1 MSRGP
6 FGGPRPMLSIDC
18 LLTVKEYTAV
28 PSPTIS
34 GGMSADRTDEFR
46 QAADEHLPVDAFTF
60 DPHPVQPDIFGDVMK
75 AELDTDRLPL
85 NQYLEFV
92 DGYARLLGVEDRR
105 IINTGIDARTTIEN
119 RVPRPLADAD
129 VLVAILI
136 EMGYSGEII
145 SKHQLNSIEESLPWV
160 ADLAV
165 QEDTIRIQHH
175 GGPNDFVNEQ
185 VLGLVESI
193 ENISIQAKNAVTTCK
208 MIENSN

>member
-1 MSRGP
+1 
-6 FGGPRPMLSIDC
+6 MLSIDC

-46 QAADEHLPVDAFTF
+46 QAAEEHLPVDAFTF
-60 DPHPVQPDIFGDVMK
+60 DPHPVQPDLFGDVMK

-119 RVPRPLADAD
+119 RVPRPLAEAD
-129 VLVAILI
+129 VVVAILI
-136 EMGYSGEII
+136 EMGYSGKIT
-145 SKHQLNSIEESLPWV
+145 SKHQLNPIEESLPWV
-160 ADLAV
+160 ADLV
-165 QEDTIRIQHH
+165 VGEDTIQIQHH

-185 VLGLVESI
+185 VLDLIEAVEVTSAQI
-193 ENISIQAKNAVTTCK
+193 ENIVVTCK
-208 MIENSN
+208 IVERI

>member
-34 GGMSADRTDEFR
+34 GGMSADRTEEFR
-46 QAADEHLPVDAFTF
+46 QAAEEHLPVDAFTF
-60 DPHPVQPDIFGDVMK
+60 DPHPIQPDLFGDVMK
-75 AELDTDRLPL
+75 AELDIDRLPL

-145 SKHQLNSIEESLPWV
+145 SEQQLNSIEESLPWV
-160 ADLAV
+160 ADLVA
-165 QEDTIRIQHH
+165 QEDTIQIQHH
-175 GGPNDFVNEQ
+175 GGPNDLVNEQ
-185 VLGLVESI
+185 VLGLIEIVESTLAQT
-193 ENISIQAKNAVTTCK
+193 EDAVITCK
-208 MIENSN
+208 TVGCV

>member
-46 QAADEHLPVDAFTF
+46 QAAEEHLPVDTFTF
-60 DPHPVQPDIFGDVMK
+60 DPHPVQPDLFGDVMK

-105 IINTGIDARTTIEN
+105 TINTGVDARTTIEN

-129 VLVAILI
+129 VLVAILVEI
-136 EMGYSGEII
+136 RYSGRII
-145 SKHQLNSIEESLPWV
+145 SEPQLNSIEESLPWV
-160 ADLAV
+160 ADLV
-165 QEDTIRIQHH
+165 IGNDRIQIQHH
-175 GGPNDFVNEQ
+175 GGVNDLVNEQ
-185 VLGLVESI
+185 ILDLMNIIEETPTELGEMILTCSTVE
-193 ENISIQAKNAVTTCK
+193 NG
-208 MIENSN
+208 

>member
-34 GGMSADRTDEFR
+34 GRMSADRTDEFR
-46 QAADEHLPVDAFTF
+46 QAAEEHLPVDAFTF
-60 DPHPVQPDIFGDVMK
+60 DPHPVQPDLFGDVMK

-92 DGYARLLGVEDRR
+92 DGYARLLGVEDRQ

-129 VLVAILI
+129 VVVALLVEI
-136 EMGYSGEII
+136 GYSGRII
-145 SKHQLNSIEESLPWV
+145 SEQQLNYIGQSLPWV
-160 ADLAV
+160 ADLV
-165 QEDTIRIQHH
+165 TQEGVIQIQYH
-175 GGPNDFVNEQ
+175 GGPNDLVTEQ
-185 VLGLVESI
+185 VLDLIQSLERDSLQA
-193 ENISIQAKNAVTTCK
+193 ENATIKCSAFEV
-208 MIENSN
+208 

>member
-1 MSRGP
+1 MTRGP

-18 LLTVKEYTAV
+18 LLKVKEYTAV

-46 QAADEHLPVDAFTF
+46 QSAEEHLPVDTFTL
-60 DPHPVQPDIFGDVMK
+60 DPHPVQPDLFDDVMK
-75 AELDTDRLPL
+75 PELDTDRLPV

-129 VLVAILI
+129 VIVAILLEI
-136 EMGYSGEII
+136 RYSG
-145 SKHQLNSIEESLPWV
+145 
-160 ADLAV
+160 
-165 QEDTIRIQHH
+165 
-175 GGPNDFVNEQ
+175 G
-185 VLGLVESI
+185 
-193 ENISIQAKNAVTTCK
+193 
-208 MIENSN
+208 

>member
-1 MSRGP
+1 
-6 FGGPRPMLSIDC
+6 MLSIDC

-46 QAADEHLPVDAFTF
+46 RAVEDHLPVDAFTF
-60 DPHPVQPDIFGDVMK
+60 DPHPIQPDFFGDVMR

-85 NQYLEFV
+85 NQYLKFV

-119 RVPRPLADAD
+119 RVPRPLADTD

-145 SKHQLNSIEESLPWV
+145 SEQQLNSIEESLSWV
-160 ADLAV
+160 ADLVA
-165 QEDTIRIQHH
+165 QEDRIQIQHH
-175 GGPNDFVNEQ
+175 GGPNDLVNEQ
-185 VLGLVESI
+185 ILGLINAISKILTETDDVIISCSTA
-193 ENISIQAKNAVTTCK
+193 ENV
-208 MIENSN
+208 